1 MKYFVIT
8 LKDNEASHLAAKKC
22 VSSWYEYVD
31 TPPIETHWGC
41 TEDEVDSQM
50 KSLNLKWNYPWQGE
64 VLDLRSGLT
73 KSAYVTKVKNRR
85 IACAISHYTLWKQCV
100 TLNES
105 CIIMEHD
112 CQWIRP
118 FNVDLVVKSKYNIV
132 GLNDPI
138 NATRRA
144 MIFNGIVQKNKN
156 KSIIDVPIV
165 DDIKVPQG
173 LAGNS
178 CYYINPKGARELLE
192 AVRYYGLWPNDAIM
206 CRQLIPNMG
215 VTTTYFTQVQEIES
229 TTTL

>member
-1 MKYFVIT
+1 
-8 LKDNEASHLAAKKC
+8 
-22 VSSWYEYVD
+22 
-31 TPPIETHWGC
+31 
-41 TEDEVDSQM
+41 
-50 KSLNLKWNYPWQGE
+50 
-64 VLDLRSGLT
+64 
-73 KSAYVTKVKNRR
+73 
-85 IACAISHYTLWKQCV
+85 
-100 TLNES
+100 
-105 CIIMEHD
+105 MEHD